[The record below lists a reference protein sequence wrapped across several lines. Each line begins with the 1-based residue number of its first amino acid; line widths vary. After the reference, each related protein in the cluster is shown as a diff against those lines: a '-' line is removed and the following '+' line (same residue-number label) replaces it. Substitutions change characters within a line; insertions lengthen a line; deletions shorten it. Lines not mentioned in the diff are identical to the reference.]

1 MKPRRPV
8 DGCSFMVGSPRELYL
23 GSRLNLRR
31 QNLDGI
37 NSLLSLT
44 ARAIKKMPDPTT
56 VAISVLALGVSAVNA
71 WLTLFRRGTIKM
83 TQPTIIFFGPD
94 GSTGK
99 GVAGPPKVY
108 LRTLLFS
115 TSKRGRV
122 IQSMHVSLR
131 RNETLQNFNIWVHGD
146 DKLVRGSGLFVGETG
161 VAANHHFLAPRDGN
175 AFRFIEGRY
184 RLEVFVHLLGDRDA
198 KVLFSQDLEIPA
210 KISAQLTEP
219 DAGLYFDWGPDS
231 SRYLT
236 HVETRPPS
244 LDATDFLR
252 LLGSKQVGPTGS
264 EDRIGSAEGPIRAS
278 APPIIR

>member
-1 MKPRRPV
+1 
-8 DGCSFMVGSPRELYL
+8 
-23 GSRLNLRR
+23 
-31 QNLDGI
+31 
-37 NSLLSLT
+37 
-44 ARAIKKMPDPTT
+44 
-56 VAISVLALGVSAVNA
+56 
-71 WLTLFRRGTIKM
+71 M

-131 RNETLQNFNIWVHGD
+131 RNETLQNFNIWFHGD
-146 DKLVRGSGLFVGETG
+146 DKFVRGSGLFVGETG
-161 VAANHHFLAPRDGN
+161 VAANHQFLAPRDGN
-175 AFRFIEGRY
+175 VFHFIEGRY
-184 RLEVFVHLLGDRDA
+184 QLEVFAHLLGDHDA
-198 KVLFSQDLEIPA
+198 KVLFSQDLEISA
-210 KISAQLTEP
+210 EISAQLTAP

-252 LLGSKQVGPTGS
+252 LLGSKQVGPNGV
-264 EDRIGSAEGPIRAS
+264 
-278 APPIIR
+278 